1 MRLFKGKQQ
10 QIVELVHKA
19 GATGIRSDRLFAL
32 LHQGDPNGGPL
43 TGIKVLAVQVCQINR
58 YLKAVGRQIRGGR
71 SGHGA
76 FTNYVMHTI
85 RTSAD
90 KPRGPTCSE

>member
-43 TGIKVLAVQVCQINR
+43 TGIKVLAVQVCQINKKLASVS
-58 YLKAVGRQIRGGR
+58 YQISGGR

-76 FTNYVMHTI
+76 FTNYIMRPLT
-85 RTSAD
+85 R